1 MERSATVRNQT
12 IKNNNVKYCG
22 GKGKPKRDE
31 AFFRSNSYNFE
42 AQITLFHIT

>member
-22 GKGKPKRDE
+22 GKGKPKRD
-31 AFFRSNSYNFE
+31 FRSNSYNFE